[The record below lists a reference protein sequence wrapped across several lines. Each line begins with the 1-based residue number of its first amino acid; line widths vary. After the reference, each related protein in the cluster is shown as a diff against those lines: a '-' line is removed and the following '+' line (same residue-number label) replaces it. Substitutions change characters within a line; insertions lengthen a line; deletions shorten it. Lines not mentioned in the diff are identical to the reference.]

1 MKKFY
6 SILIALA
13 TMTLLSCGGE
23 NKTNSQAETNAE
35 KPATTTE
42 EASTKVEPEKQVEQT
57 VVPEANGELSFEEFS
72 AQMKEFC
79 GIEPITNDKMT
90 KIVVRRESETEFFM
104 ASPVTADI
112 DKEGVQR
119 EYYNAFAKVADGGK
133 MYGFHMNQTRGDD
146 VFKDYDEYVKFIK
159 ANGNYAK
166 AIYGY
171 DYNGKQIYVDC
182 AVSFGDFGLTVKLQ

>member
-13 TMTLLSCGGE
+13 TMTLMSCGGE
-23 NKTNSQAETNAE
+23 NKTNSQTETNAE
-35 KPATTTE
+35 ESTATTVEAVE
-42 EASTKVEPEKQVEQT
+42 EAVA
-57 VVPEANGELSFEEFS
+57 PEANVELSFEEFS
-72 AQMKEFC
+72 SQMKEFC
-79 GIEPITNDKMT
+79 GVEPITSDKMT
-90 KIVVRRESETEFFM
+90 KIVARRESETEFFM

-133 MYGFHMNQTRGDD
+133 MYGFHMDQTRGDD

-159 ANGNYAK
+159 ANGDYAK

-171 DYNGKQIYVDC
+171 DYNGKKIHVNC

>member
-13 TMTLLSCGGE
+13 TMTLMSCGGE
-23 NKTNSQAETNAE
+23 NKTNSQTETNAE
-35 KPATTTE
+35 ESTATTV
-42 EASTKVEPEKQVEQT
+42 EA
-57 VVPEANGELSFEEFS
+57 
-72 AQMKEFC
+72 FC
-79 GIEPITNDKMT
+79 GIEPITSDKMT
-90 KIVVRRESETEFFM
+90 KIVARRECETEFFM

-146 VFKDYDEYVKFIK
+146 GFKDYDEYVKFIK
-159 ANGNYAK
+159 ANGDYAK

-171 DYNGKQIYVDC
+171 DYNGKKIYVNC